1 MVQLCLRALVLPFE
15 GVACTRG
22 VVSRHRSCSRVV
34 GVIIADDQSIDGVGE
49 RRNALSWLHSCRHT
63 FCPSVDD
70 LLEVDEVGTDY
81 QFLLEGTTVKRAS
94 LCNISE
100 CERLGLGNKGSRL
113 SVIKAN
119 KIIPKV
125 IQVVEAVGTFEI
137 PKTCPVC
144 DAPTVVRESEVSG
157 TRTLHCTNPDCPAK
171 QLKKFARF
179 VSKEGV
185 NIDGLSEQTLQKF
198 INLGWV
204 REYSD
209 LFHISQHANVLR
221 DMEGFGTKSV
231 TNLLAATEKAR
242 QVEARRLLFALNIP
256 LVGQDVC
263 TRLLTAYP
271 LEELIQTARNT
282 QDDAVFA
289 SISGIGPEKSTS
301 FVRWMKD
308 CRHAEMLDHL
318 LPELEITQPDSTPSG
333 TRCQGLTF
341 VVTGDVH
348 HYKNRNE
355 LKAYI
360 QSQGGKVTG
369 SVSKSTSFLINN
381 DVTSTSS
388 KNAKA
393 QQLGIPIISEDEFIE
408 RFSDQE
414 S

>member
-1 MVQLCLRALVLPFE
+1 MKV
-15 GVACTRG
+15 
-22 VVSRHRSCSRVV
+22 
-34 GVIIADDQSIDGVGE
+34 
-49 RRNALSWLHSCRHT
+49 
-63 FCPSVDD
+63 
-70 LLEVDEVGTDY
+70 
-81 QFLLEGTTVKRAS
+81 
-94 LCNISE
+94 
-100 CERLGLGNKGSRL
+100 
-113 SVIKAN
+113 N

-144 DAPTVVRESEVSG
+144 GAPTVVRESEVSG

-209 LFHISQHANVLR
+209 LFHISQHAIVLR

-333 TRCQGLTF
+333 ARCQGLTF

-360 QSQGGKVTG
+360 QSQGARPT
-369 SVSKSTSFLINN
+369 
-381 DVTSTSS
+381 DC
-388 KNAKA
+388 
-393 QQLGIPIISEDEFIE
+393 
-408 RFSDQE
+408 
-414 S
+414 